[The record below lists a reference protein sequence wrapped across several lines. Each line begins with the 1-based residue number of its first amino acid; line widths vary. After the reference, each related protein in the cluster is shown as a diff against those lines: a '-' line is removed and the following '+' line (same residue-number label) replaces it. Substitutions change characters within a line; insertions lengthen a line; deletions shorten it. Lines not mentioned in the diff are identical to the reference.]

1 MKDKNIMSILPQGLK
16 NHNIFLR
23 LYNKRVMETQF
34 WFHAFFDTPWS
45 WFKLRA
51 MVQLDTWSGHS

>member
-23 LYNKRVMETQF
+23 LYNKRVME
-34 WFHAFFDTPWS
+34 HSFDFMLFS
-45 WFKLRA
+45 IHLGA
-51 MVQLDTWSGHS
+51 GSN